1 MKGGNGVSKEEYKE
15 KIIEMLKELE
25 NENYIKMIYGFV
37 KGFLRNEK
45 AGN

>member
-1 MKGGNGVSKEEYKE
+1 MSKEEYKE

-25 NENYIKMIYGFV
+25 NENYIKMIYGLV
-37 KGFLRNEK
+37 KGFIRNEK

>member
-1 MKGGNGVSKEEYKE
+1 MSKEDYKK
-15 KIIEMLKELE
+15 KIIEMLNELE
-25 NENYIKMIYGFV
+25 NEDYIKMIYGFV